1 MMFLRA
7 LIATTL
13 ISAALAESIA
23 VHVKLG
29 VQSTPNE
36 LNTKTAPG
44 TQDRLL
50 YNVILTGLDRP
61 NGILCSKIC
70 DISNVDNC
78 VKCGE
83 LPESDEKA
91 SYMIHFLGITMRT
104 IEATKSAMT
113 LPINNLFG
121 AENVELIDV
130 QKVVAADPVYGSI
143 TVTTTLQ
150 QLVADR
156 QSIIDNVDKV
166 LGRTDSSCIKI
177 CEEEAN
183 ICHKCTVDTSSV
195 SKKLIMVVWGRAKT
209 DADLNRLSLS
219 LYEPLRVKYPTVDLK
234 TDFSFTRPQ
243 LPRVKEN
250 GAGEQKVPS
259 TPNTPPA
266 TPPVTPPSTPI
277 GSEQVLVIK
286 LQITIE
292 LSSLTKNSEEL
303 AKKLTIALGGSGGAG
318 CTKICEVQKDNN
330 NINDFI
336 ISNTCYQ
343 CNGQPLTRDGKTLE
357 AKRWEITILGR
368 AAEELK
374 EYNRVIVGGVTNF
387 VNSIGGTLNAITVT
401 PTGKVVVPNNDN
413 SDERLSGGAI
423 AGIVIGC
430 VVVVALI
437 TVAVYCLLC
446 KKDTTNFSEEQEIE
460 AKSAPDATV

>member
-1 MMFLRA
+1 MTSLLRVLTAMMMLSV
-7 LIATTL
+7 TL
-13 ISAALAESIA
+13 GELMSVIVI
-23 VHVKLG
+23 LG
-29 VQSTPNE
+29 VKSTPNE
-36 LNTKTAPG
+36 LNPLTVSG
-44 TQDRLL
+44 TQDRSLF
-50 YNVILTGLDRP
+50 NVVLTGLDRP
-61 NGILCSKIC
+61 GGVVCLRIC
-70 DISNVDNC
+70 DKDIKNC
-78 VKCGE
+78 IKCGE
-83 LPESDEKA
+83 LTASTDKA
-91 SYMIHFLGITMRT
+91 SYTVLFRGYTERT
-104 IEATKSAMT
+104 IEAAEGAMT
-113 LPINNLFG
+113 QPMNDKFG
-121 AENVELIDV
+121 ADDVELIDV
-130 QKVVAADPVYGSI
+130 QELVFPDPVYATI

-150 QLVADR
+150 QLVTDKEF
-156 QSIIDNVDKV
+156 IVGEVDKA
-166 LGRTDSSCIKI
+166 LDRTDSSCTKI

-183 ICHKCTVDTSSV
+183 VCHECAVDMSSEA
-195 SKKLIMVVWGRAKT
+195 KKLIMVVRGKARD
-209 DADLNRLSLS
+209 DADLNGFALTLNG
-219 LYEPLRVKYPTVDLK
+219 PLREKYPTGDLM
-234 TDFSFTRPQ
+234 TVFSFTNPQ
-243 LPRVKEN
+243 LPREEDSSSDE
-250 GAGEQKVPS
+250 AAPPS
-259 TPNTPPA
+259 PA
-266 TPPVTPPSTPI
+266 PSPPVTPPTPS
-277 GSEQVLVIK
+277 GPSGREQVLIIK